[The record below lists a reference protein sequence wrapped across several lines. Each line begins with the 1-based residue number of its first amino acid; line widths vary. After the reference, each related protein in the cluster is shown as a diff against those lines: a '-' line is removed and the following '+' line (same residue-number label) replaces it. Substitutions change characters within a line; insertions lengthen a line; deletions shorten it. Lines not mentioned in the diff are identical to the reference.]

1 MKQKK
6 WPYFLIG
13 FILIIGIIGSILVM
27 RHPDTTW
34 VEIVQDNAVLYRID
48 LQQSEDQVIEIE
60 YEGRT
65 NTIEIVN
72 HQIHIVAAQCPDNTC
87 VNMGWLDSSAPIVCL
102 PNHLVI
108 RFTNTN
114 ETIDVQAQ

>member
-6 WPYFLIG
+6 WPYFFIG
-13 FILIIGIIGSILVM
+13 FILIIGIISSILVM
-27 RHPDTTW
+27 YRPDTTW
-34 VEIVQDNAVLYRID
+34 IEIVQDNVVLYQID
-48 LQQSEDQVIEIE
+48 LQQSDNRVIEIE

-72 HQIHIVAAQCPDNTC
+72 HQIHVVTAQCPDNTC

-108 RFTNTN
+108 RFINTN
-114 ETIDVQAQ
+114 ETIDVQVQ